1 MKHGK
6 RPTVA
11 QCNRIIALGLDADS
25 WLVVKD
31 TPEVF
36 VIVHRESG
44 VQKTFQKE

>member
-11 QCNRIIALGLDADS
+11 QRKLMENYDRRINSDK

-31 TPEVF
+31 TPG
-36 VIVHRESG
+36 VHGYSSP
-44 VQKTFQKE
+44 